1 MATCLREV
9 GLYFDVTIV
18 LIFDKSGYIFPFGP
32 FFFLQ
37 KCVSEDPVNIPCE
50 YMQAV
55 SSVAVGKFYEG
66 VKIATKV
73 NNLRLTST

>member
-1 MATCLREV
+1 MHKNV
-9 GLYFDVTIV
+9 
-18 LIFDKSGYIFPFGP
+18 
-32 FFFLQ
+32 FLFQQ
-37 KCVSEDPVNIPCE
+37 KCVGEESTNIPCA

-73 NNLRLTST
+73 IVVNIHCKTGVILC

>member
-1 MATCLREV
+1 MSKYAQKC
-9 GLYFDVTIV
+9 
-18 LIFDKSGYIFPFGP
+18 
-32 FFFLQ
+32 FFFQQ
-37 KCVSEDPVNIPCE
+37 KCVGEEPSNIPCA

-73 NNLRLTST
+73 IVLNILGRSALILRLSKVK